1 MKRQHKFY
9 ADCQLYSPK
18 KSCRK
23 KQVKQAR
30 STGESHP
37 SRGWNVGN
45 PRLLFRAM
53 TTLFRMLFRA
63 VFMLL
68 FNNSMKGHQA
78 IERQAEIW
86 AKFPT

>member
-1 MKRQHKFY
+1 MPQ
-9 ADCQLYSPK
+9 
-18 KSCRK
+18 

-30 STGESHP
+30 STGQSRLSWCP
-37 SRGWNVGN
+37 SRGWNIGN

-68 FNNSMKGHQA
+68 FNNSMKGHQV
-78 IERQAEIW
+78 IERQAEISP
-86 AKFPT
+86 KFPT